1 MTSWTATMDFGVVH
15 SLAFPECRNGDGPV
29 VETLAQ
35 IVSDDVFGAVEIA
48 PVRDPEIRRKA
59 QELLSWSQLQVV
71 YLPILPILFDNLGL
85 ASDDDEQRLAAR
97 ERLHDLIDQAIA
109 FDAPL
114 AMVGSPPD
122 PGPDRRPALIARLVE
137 DYQELCDYA
146 DARSTNRRLYITLEP
161 FDRDIEKKRVI
172 GPTVE
177 AAALADAVD
186 RENFGLTVD
195 LSHLPLQD
203 ETSEHAIQVAGRHLI
218 HAHIGNCVI
227 DDPECEF
234 YGDFHP
240 RFGHP
245 KGQNDLP
252 EVVEFI
258 RQLDD
263 AKYWANARQRL
274 DASPI
279 LSMEVKPT
287 PTDQETSAAILANG
301 KRTFIRAWAEV
312 RQLESSVWESRS

>member
-1 MTSWTATMDFGVVH
+1 MDFGVVH

-29 VETLAQ
+29 IETLEQ
-35 IVSDDVFGAVEIA
+35 IVSDEVFGAVEIA
-48 PVRDPEIRRKA
+48 PIRDPEVRRQA
-59 QELLSWSQLQVV
+59 RELLSWSGLQLV
-71 YLPILPILFDNLGL
+71 YLPILPILFDDLGL
-85 ASDDDEQRLAAR
+85 ASDDDDHRAVAR
-97 ERLHDLIDQAIA
+97 DRLHDLVDEAIG
-109 FDAPL
+109 FNAPL

-122 PGPDRRPALIARLVE
+122 PGPEQRPALIERLVE

-146 DARSTNRRLYITLEP
+146 DARSTNRRLHITLEP

-177 AAALADAVD
+177 AASLADAVD
-186 RENFGLTVD
+186 RDNFGLTID
-195 LSHLPLQD
+195 LSHLPLQN
-203 ETSEHAIQVAGRHLI
+203 ESAEHALQSAGRHLI

-227 DDPECEF
+227 DDAESEF

-245 KGQNDLP
+245 KGRNDLP
-252 EVVEFI
+252 EVVGFI
-258 RQLDD
+258 QQLD
-263 AKYWANARQRL
+263 AVGYWSNARQRL
-274 DASPI
+274 GSTPI

-287 PTDQETSAAILANG
+287 PTDRETSAAVLANG

-312 RQLESSVWESRS
+312 QQRASTHADARTSL